1 LQKETGEI
9 LWSRVAFEGL
19 PKVKRHIKGTHANC
33 TPTTDGRFVVAFFGS
48 QGLYCYDM
56 EGELVWSKEFGLLD
70 AGPPGYGDLQWGFA
84 SSPVIDKGR
93 VYVQCD
99 ARNNSF
105 VAALKLATGKEVW
118 RTPREEDGTWSTPT
132 VHKSR
137 KRKQLIVNGYKHIG
151 GYDLRNGKELWKL
164 RGGGDIPVPTPI
176 VSGNLIYITNAHGA
190 KSPIYAIRTK
200 AKGDITPTDRR
211 KKKDGDIVWSI
222 EKGGAY
228 MQTPLVYEDLLY
240 NCRDNGVLSVYDA
253 KTGRRYYQ
261 QRLGGGGT
269 GFTAS
274 PVAGDGKVYFT
285 SEEGDV
291 HVIKAG
297 KTLELLATNSLGE
310 ICMSSAAISQGV
322 MYYRTRH
329 HVVALSGTGARAGEK
344 D

>member
-1 LQKETGEI
+1 
-9 LWSRVAFEGL
+9 
-19 PKVKRHIKGTHANC
+19 
-33 TPTTDGRFVVAFFGS
+33 
-48 QGLYCYDM
+48 M
-56 EGELVWSKEFGLLD
+56 
-70 AGPPGYGDLQWGFA
+70 
-84 SSPVIDKGR
+84 
-93 VYVQCD
+93 
-99 ARNNSF
+99 
-105 VAALKLATGKEVW
+105 
-118 RTPREEDGTWSTPT
+118 
-132 VHKSR
+132 
-137 KRKQLIVNGYKHIG
+137 
-151 GYDLRNGKELWKL
+151 
-164 RGGGDIPVPTPI
+164 PTPV

-211 KKKDGDIVWSI
+211 KKRDGDIVWSI

-261 QRLGGGGT
+261 QRLGGGRT

-291 HVIKAG
+291 HVVKAG
-297 KTLELLATNSLGE
+297 KTHELLATNSLGE